1 MLQTWFIVAVSAG
14 YLGLLFAVAFYGDR
28 RADSGRSIIKNAT
41 IYALSFG
48 VYVTS
53 WTYYGSVGWAARSGV
68 GFLPIYLGPTLML
81 ALGWLVLRR
90 IIRISR
96 RHRVTSLAD
105 FVSARY
111 GKSTALGC
119 LVTIIAVVGVVPY
132 ISLQLKAISITFAII
147 RRHPEVTS
155 SSDLSHIP
163 LFQDTGLYAALVL
176 AAFTIVF
183 GTRHL
188 DATERHEGMVAAIA
202 FESVVKLVA
211 FLSAGIFVAFWM
223 FGGVHELFSR
233 AADAG
238 LTSLFTLREQG
249 GYGMWVWL
257 MVLSSLAIVLL
268 PRQWQISVVENVDER
283 HLKRA
288 IWLFPLYLLAIS
300 FFVLPVAV
308 GGLLRFGKAVDA
320 DTYVLTLPM
329 AEGQQALALLV
340 FIGGLSAATSMI
352 IVETIALST
361 MVSNS
366 LVMPLLLRSKSRLA
380 HRDNLAG
387 LVLGVRRATIVLVLL
402 LGYAYFRL
410 AGEQTALVSIG
421 LVSFA
426 AVAQFAPAVLGGLF
440 WKGGTR
446 RGVLVGLVAGFAVWA
461 YTLVLPTFADA
472 GWLSASF
479 LREGP
484 FGIGLLRPQHLFGLT
499 GMDPISHAMF
509 WSVLL
514 NFGGYVAVSL
524 ADRPDAAE
532 RTQAEQFVEILEEP
546 LGDRR
551 WQVRAT
557 VGELQSLLERFL
569 GREGAQRALRS
580 CPGKNP
586 GSLAAEASPELVQ
599 HAEAR
604 LAGLVG
610 AASAR
615 LAVAAV
621 AGGEEV
627 RSDDVMEM
635 IGEASQ
641 RVELVRWRLKL
652 LYDATGGIGTTLD
665 VTRTAEE
672 LTQVAVPRFADY
684 VTVDLA
690 ESVLRQE
697 ELGMDGISTG
707 SKRLLRT
714 ALSGIRDD
722 APFFPV
728 GYLITFVQSSPQ
740 ARSVESGQAVL
751 VPRLRD
757 STGWQAVD
765 SAQASLLIDYGIHS
779 LITAPLSARG
789 TLLGVV
795 NFWRSEKPE
804 PFDQEDLSLAA
815 ELATRA
821 AVSLDNARRYTR
833 EHGLAVALQR
843 RLLPRALPE
852 QNAVEVASRYL
863 PAQEGVGGDWFDV
876 IPLPGARVAL
886 VMGDIVGHGLH
897 AAATMGQL
905 RTAVHNFSTPLDL
918 PPDELL
924 SHLDELVTLIDQDAI
939 AVGDKTTVTGATCLY
954 AVYDSVSGNCA
965 IASAGHLA
973 PALVHPDGTV
983 ELVDVPSCLPLG
995 IGGLPF
1001 ESAELRLSEGSRL
1014 VLFTDGLVERRDLD
1028 VDTGLRLL
1036 RETLAHADQS
1046 PEATCDALLDTLL
1059 PEVQSDD
1066 IALLVARTRV
1076 LGPGRVAEW
1085 DVERDPTAVR
1095 RLRAAVSA
1103 RLTEWELEDLV
1114 DTTELI
1120 CSELITNAMR
1130 YGAGPI
1136 KARLIHD
1143 RALICEVT
1151 DHSSTSPHLRHAA
1164 STDEG
1169 GRGLFLVAQ
1178 VAERWGTR
1186 YIQDGKVIWA
1196 EQATPGTLGS

>member
-1 MLQTWFIVAVSAG
+1 
-14 YLGLLFAVAFYGDR
+14 
-28 RADSGRSIIKNAT
+28 
-41 IYALSFG
+41 
-48 VYVTS
+48 
-53 WTYYGSVGWAARSGV
+53 
-68 GFLPIYLGPTLML
+68 
-81 ALGWLVLRR
+81 
-90 IIRISR
+90 
-96 RHRVTSLAD
+96 
-105 FVSARY
+105 
-111 GKSTALGC
+111 
-119 LVTIIAVVGVVPY
+119 
-132 ISLQLKAISITFAII
+132 
-147 RRHPEVTS
+147 
-155 SSDLSHIP
+155 
-163 LFQDTGLYAALVL
+163 
-176 AAFTIVF
+176 
-183 GTRHL
+183 
-188 DATERHEGMVAAIA
+188 MV
-202 FESVVKLVA
+202 
-211 FLSAGIFVAFWM
+211 
-223 FGGVHELFSR
+223 
-233 AADAG
+233 
-238 LTSLFTLREQG
+238 
-249 GYGMWVWL
+249 
-257 MVLSSLAIVLL
+257 
-268 PRQWQISVVENVDER
+268 
-283 HLKRA
+283 
-288 IWLFPLYLLAIS
+288 
-300 FFVLPVAV
+300 
-308 GGLLRFGKAVDA
+308 
-320 DTYVLTLPM
+320 
-329 AEGQQALALLV
+329 
-340 FIGGLSAATSMI
+340 
-352 IVETIALST
+352 IVETTALST

-366 LVMPLLLRSKSRLA
+366 LVMPLLLRGTSRLA
-380 HRDNLAG
+380 HRGNLAG
-387 LVLGVRRATIVLVLL
+387 LVLGIRRATIVLILL
-402 LGYAYFRL
+402 LGYAYFRV

-426 AVAQFAPAVLGGLF
+426 AVAQFAPAILGGLF

-472 GWLSASF
+472 GLLSASF

-484 FGIGLLRPQHLFGLT
+484 LGLGLLRPQQLFGLA

-509 WSVLL
+509 WSALL

-532 RTQAEQFVEILEEP
+532 RAQAVQFVDVLEEP
-546 LGDRR
+546 VRERR

-580 CPGKNP
+580 YPGRKP
-586 GSLAAEASPELVQ
+586 GSPAAEAPPELVH
-599 HAEAR
+599 HAEAQ
-604 LAGLVG
+604 LVGSVG

-621 AGGEEV
+621 AGEEEV
-627 RSDDVMEM
+627 GTDEVMEM

-684 VTVDLA
+684 VAVDLA
-690 ESVLRQE
+690 ESVLRNE
-697 ELGMDGISTG
+697 EPGMNGISTG
-707 SKRLLRT
+707 SKRMQR
-714 ALSGIRDD
+714 AAVSGIRDD
-722 APFFPV
+722 APFFAV
-728 GYLITFVQSSPQ
+728 GDLITFGPSSPQ

-757 STGWQAVD
+757 ATRWQEVD
-765 SAQASLLIDYGIHS
+765 PARGSRIIGYGIHS

-789 TLLGVV
+789 VLLGVV
-795 NFWRSEKPE
+795 HFWRSEKPE
-804 PFDQEDLSLAA
+804 PFDQDDLSLAA

-863 PAQEGVGGDWFDV
+863 PAQAVGGDWFDV

-924 SHLDELVTLIDQDAI
+924 SHLDELVSLIDQDTI
-939 AVGDKTTVTGATCLY
+939 AAGDKTTVTGATCLY

-983 ELVDVPSCLPLG
+983 EFLDLPSCLPLG
-995 IGGLPF
+995 IGGQPF
-1001 ESAELRLSEGSRL
+1001 EGAELRLPEGSRL

-1028 VDTGLRLL
+1028 VDTGLQLL
-1036 RETLAHADQS
+1036 RETLAHADRS
-1046 PEATCDALLDTLL
+1046 PEETCDAVLDALL
-1059 PEVQSDD
+1059 PESRSDD
-1066 IALLVARTRV
+1066 IALLVARTRL
-1076 LGPGRVAEW
+1076 LGPGQVAEW
-1085 DVERDPTAVR
+1085 DVECEPAAVR
-1095 RLRAAVSA
+1095 RVRAAVSA
-1103 RLTEWELEDLV
+1103 RLMEWELEDLV
-1114 DTTELI
+1114 YTTELI

-1130 YGAGPI
+1130 HATGPI
-1136 KARLIHD
+1136 KVRLIRD
-1143 RALICEVT
+1143 RSLTFEVS
-1151 DHSSTSPHLRHAA
+1151 DHSSTSPHLRYAA
-1164 STDEG
+1164 GTDEG

-1178 VAERWGTR
+1178 FAARWGTR
-1186 YIQDGKVIWA
+1186 YTRDGKVIWA
-1196 EQATPGTLGS
+1196 EQATPGTLGG